1 MSESGREI
9 RQGLGRNEEEN
20 KEVDK
25 KHVQEG
31 KRRGKDETKDVR
43 EVKETHGRNGGKN
56 RLDLQTEY
64 LLLLILK
71 QHIKCL

>member
-31 KRRGKDETKDVR
+31 KIRGKDKTKDVR
-43 EVKETHGRNGGKN
+43 EVKDTWEERWKKQIRFTN
-56 RLDLQTEY
+56 RISAAAHFKTY
-64 LLLLILK
+64 
-71 QHIKCL
+71 